1 MVMTVIIQIKLI
13 QILLTRVEKNL
24 KIQKNQKFQ
33 EIQVNQTIQKMK
45 LK

>member
-13 QILLTRVEKNL
+13 QILLTIVEKNH
-24 KIQKNQKFQ
+24 KIQKNQ
-33 EIQVNQTIQKMK
+33 EIQVNQIIQKMK